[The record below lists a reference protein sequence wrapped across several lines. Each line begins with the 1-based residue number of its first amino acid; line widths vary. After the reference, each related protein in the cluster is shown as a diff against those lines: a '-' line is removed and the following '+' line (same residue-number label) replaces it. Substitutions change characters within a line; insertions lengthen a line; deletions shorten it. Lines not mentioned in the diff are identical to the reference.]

1 MLTCVTGGGATA
13 GMVANLAIAQR
24 TNRKT
29 NAHEAH
35 FQRRRVRLFEKPQ
48 FSIEP
53 VETGL
58 NYGRYQAEPLEPGYG
73 TTLGNALRR
82 ILLRSLEGVAV
93 SRIRIDSVW
102 HEFSTIDHVRED
114 VTEIVLNLKRIRLK
128 RMLEIN
134 GEARAHL
141 YVTGDPSGER
151 IVTAADVAW
160 PSEVDLI
167 NPDQVIATIDSPDG
181 VLDMDIWV
189 TQARGYRP
197 AEMQE
202 TYSLGEIP
210 IDAIFTPVQ
219 KVNFVVEHTRVGS
232 TTDFDRLI
240 IEILTDGTIEP
251 EDALAESAEILM
263 NHAKVFA
270 QFNQKSKDPA
280 VAASPFISDEVQ
292 NRPLAELGLSPR
304 VLNALRSRQI
314 ERVGQVLTMDPD
326 QLLSIRNFGPRS
338 LTELRE
344 KLAEFGYLPE
354 TELVA
359 SGSDEDDAGDELA
372 DEDVVT
378 GGEAVVSDGDDVAAA
393 IASLRAEAASVVST
407 GREESSE

>member
-1 MLTCVTGGGATA
+1 MTER
-13 GMVANLAIAQR
+13 AQF
-24 TNRKT
+24 T
-29 NAHEAH
+29 
-35 FQRRRVRLFEKPQ
+35 
-48 FSIEP
+48 IET

-58 NYGRYQAEPLEPGYG
+58 NYGRFQAEPLESGYG

-82 ILLRSLEGVAV
+82 ILLRSLPGVAV

-102 HEFSTIDHVRED
+102 HEFSTVANVRED

-128 RMLEIN
+128 QVLEIN

-141 YVTGDPSGER
+141 YVTGDASGER
-151 IVTAADVAW
+151 VVTAADVAW

-167 NPDQVIATIDSPDG
+167 NPDQVIATIDSPEG

-189 TQARGYRP
+189 TQSRGYRP

-202 TYSLGEIP
+202 TFSLGEIP
-210 IDAIFTPVQ
+210 IDALFTPVQ
-219 KVNFVVEHTRVGS
+219 KVNFVVEQTRVGS
-232 TTDFDRLI
+232 STDYDRLTL
-240 IEILTDGTIEP
+240 EILTDGTIEA
-251 EDALAESAEILM
+251 EDALAEAAQILM
-263 NHAKVFA
+263 EHARTFA
-270 QFNQKSKDPA
+270 QFNQQSRDSA
-280 VAASPFISDEVQ
+280 VAASPYISEEVQ

-314 ERVGQVLTMDPD
+314 DRVGQVLTMDPD

-354 TELVA
+354 ADYAVLSVDAESEDGGDEALGDA
-359 SGSDEDDAGDELA
+359 LDEDA
-372 DEDVVT
+372 DT
-378 GGEAVVSDGDDVAAA
+378 LAA
-393 IASLRAEAASVVST
+393 IASLGAEGTGVGAT
-407 GREESSE
+407 GREEEAE